1 MRAIGRGN
9 RNLMLLGVG
18 ALLLTFA
25 TTAMSLWIYRSS
37 GDIYLDR
44 SRPGYLP
51 DKEEANEETG
61 VNNNFTFSDTG
72 ALTQN
77 ELREY
82 LDELKKLNDRLKALP
97 DPYAPDPLSDQSLGI
112 SSAKPEATPEAKK

>member
-1 MRAIGRGN
+1 MIGRGN
-9 RNLMLLGVG
+9 RNLILLGAG
-18 ALLLTFA
+18 ALILTAA
-25 TTAMSLWIYRSS
+25 TTSISLWIYRSS

-51 DKEEANEETG
+51 DEEEANEETG

-72 ALTQN
+72 ALNKQ
-77 ELREY
+77 ELGEY
-82 LDELKKLNDRLKALP
+82 LDELKKLNERLQALP

-112 SSAKPEATPEAKK
+112 TGAKAEEAQK